1 MQTLRLAYVA
11 LFLIA
16 LLAVFEV
23 WSQVGGQSHLDL
35 LPWYTKLLLGGSVA
49 FAVVQATM
57 AAVVSEQPWNAR
69 TLKWA
74 AILIVLLIGCGLA
87 SNWAH
92 QNLESDE
99 SDDDTTAS
107 MQP

>member
-1 MQTLRLAYVA
+1 MQTLRLAYVG

-35 LPWYTKLLLGGSVA
+35 LPWYTKLLLGGGA
-49 FAVVQATM
+49 AIAVVQATA
-57 AAVVSEQPWNAR
+57 AAVTSEQPWNIR
-69 TLKWA
+69 TLKWIA
-74 AILIVLLIGCGLA
+74 VLIVLLAGCGLA

-99 SDDDTTAS
+99 SDE
-107 MQP
+107 